1 MIDSFKILYFSILP
15 LSYVTIPLQN
25 LLILCYNNRYFLSG
39 KYNLQ
44 NGGKGFSMSDIF
56 EIHEMSE
63 EDIKHEY
70 ITTALEAKW
79 DAKKI
84 TMETEIWKAVKKRNQ
99 NLHIAYS
106 PLNDF
111 TDGKVRIKGNIP
123 SRDKGKRCD
132 YILWHNKGTPL
143 AIVEAKDNNHS
154 SSFGLQQAISYGVLL
169 NVPFVYTSN
178 GTSFFEH
185 DFTTGLEKEF
195 PLSEFP
201 TAEELMNRWRGV
213 DAEKILEVEN
223 RMTYAID
230 GENKCYDVPLCFE
243 EKLLNTPFYSGA
255 DCYPPRYYQRNAV
268 NRTLEAIAKHQSR
281 ILIAM
286 ATGTGKTYTAFQIV
300 WRLIDSGTKK
310 KVLYLADRN
319 NLVDQSIQQDFRPLE
334 KVIHKINFQKED
346 KSKISAYQVY
356 FALYQQLDS
365 QKHKDESEEET
376 DEEIALEIS
385 KYKEFFS
392 PDFFDLIIVDECHR
406 GSAKADSRWRKILEY
421 FNGAT
426 QVGMTATPKETKYV
440 SNIDYFGEPVYSYS
454 LKQGIEDGF
463 LAPFKVINV
472 HTNIDDGWRPRKG
485 QEDING
491 NEIED
496 REYNLSDYDYNIII
510 QDRIDQVAAEIT
522 KYLKETDRM
531 SKTIVF
537 CPTEDAAERMRVALN
552 NLNTDMAL
560 RDNQGN
566 VKEQYVVR
574 ITGSDTYGKSKLD
587 YFISV
592 GEKYPV
598 IATTSKLLSTG
609 TDCKMVKL
617 IVIDKIIQSVT
628 EFKQIIG
635 RGTRLRY
642 NEGKTHFTIMDFR
655 RVSRLF
661 ADPEWD
667 GEIEQNEDFGAS
679 TGLAT
684 EEEVHDSGTECSQSA
699 DSDGQK
705 DRRTIQVVAKG
716 GVKITVLERI
726 VQIYDTDGKLLK
738 TESIE
743 DYTKESILG
752 TYQTLENFIQTWKG
766 EQKKEIIRNMLKEKG
781 IDLELIKKDQNMTD
795 VDDFDFICHIAFNQK
810 PLTRRERAE
819 NVKKRDL
826 FGKYGE
832 AAKEVINALL
842 DKYAELG
849 IYDIESTEIL
859 KQNPFTK
866 YGKPA
871 SIAKLFGGNNQYWKA
886 LKELENELY
895 KVA

>member
-1 MIDSFKILYFSILP
+1 
-15 LSYVTIPLQN
+15 
-25 LLILCYNNRYFLSG
+25 
-39 KYNLQ
+39 
-44 NGGKGFSMSDIF
+44 MSDIF
-56 EIHEMSE
+56 DIKDMTE
-63 EDIKHEY
+63 EDIKLQY
-70 ITTALEAKW
+70 ITPALTSKW
-79 DAKKI
+79 DIKKI
-84 TMETEIWKAVKKRNQ
+84 TMET
-99 NLHIAYS
+99 S
-106 PLNDF
+106 PLNNF

-132 YILWHNKGTPL
+132 YVLWYNKGTPL

-154 SSFGLQQAISYGVLL
+154 SSFGMQQAISYGIMM

-178 GTSFFEH
+178 GDSFFEH

-201 TAEELMNRWRGV
+201 TAEELFNRWKNV
-213 DAEKILEVEN
+213 DAEKIVEVEN
-223 RMTYAID
+223 RMQYAID
-230 GENKCYDVPLCFE
+230 GNTKAYDVPLCFE
-243 EKLLNTPFYSGA
+243 ENLMNTPFYSGA

-268 NRTLEAIAKHQSR
+268 NRTLEAIAKHQTR

-286 ATGTGKTYTAFQIV
+286 ATGTGKTYTAFQLV
-300 WRLIDSGTKK
+300 WRLIESGTKK

-319 NLVDQSIQQDFRPLE
+319 NLVDQSIQQDFKPLE

-365 QKHKDESEEET
+365 AKHKGEEVEETEEEI
-376 DEEIALEIS
+376 EAEVS
-385 KYKEFFS
+385 KYKEYFD
-392 PDFFDLIIVDECHR
+392 PNFFDLIIVDECHR
-406 GSAKADSRWRKILEY
+406 GSAKADSRWRKILDY
-421 FNGAT
+421 FTGAT
-426 QVGMTATPKETKYV
+426 QIGMTATPKETKYV
-440 SNIDYFGEPVYSYS
+440 SNIDYFGEPVYQYS

-472 HTNIDDGWRPRKG
+472 HTNIDDGWRPKKG
-485 QEDING
+485 QKDIHG

-496 REYNLSDYDYNIII
+496 REYNLVDYDYNIII
-510 QDRIDQVAAEIT
+510 QDRIDEVAAEIT

-537 CPTEDAAERMRVALN
+537 CPTEDAADRMRIALN
-552 NLNTDMAL
+552 NLNTDMVL

-574 ITGSDTYGKSKLD
+574 ITGSDKYGKDKLD

-609 TDCKMVKL
+609 SDCKMVKL
-617 IVIDKIIQSVT
+617 IVIDELINSMT

-642 NEGKTHFTIMDFR
+642 SEGKTHFTIMDFR

-661 ADPEWD
+661 ADPDWD
-667 GEIEQNEDFGAS
+667 GEIEQDDEFGKP
-679 TGLAT
+679 TGG
-684 EEEVHDSGTECSQSA
+684 D
-699 DSDGQK
+699 DGGNTDNGGNK
-705 DRRTIQVVAKG
+705 PGNGNGGDGPGGEGPTNPKVVQVVGKG
-716 GVKITVLERI
+716 GVNIKVLQRL
-726 VQIYDTDGKLLK
+726 VSIYDTDGKLLK
-738 TESIE
+738 QESIE
-743 DYTKESILG
+743 DYTKESIIG
-752 TYQTLENFIQTWKG
+752 TYQTLDNFIQTWNE
-766 EQKKEIIRNMLKEKG
+766 EQKKEVIRNMLKDKG
-781 IDLELIKKDQNMTD
+781 IDLELIKQDQNMTD

-810 PLTRRERAE
+810 PLTRRERVN
-819 NVKKRDL
+819 NVKKRDI

-871 SIAKLFGGNNQYWKA
+871 RIAALFGGNDKYRQA
-886 LKELENELY
+886 IRELEAEIY
-895 KVA
+895 AA

>member
-1 MIDSFKILYFSILP
+1 
-15 LSYVTIPLQN
+15 
-25 LLILCYNNRYFLSG
+25 
-39 KYNLQ
+39 
-44 NGGKGFSMSDIF
+44 MSDIF
-56 EIHEMSE
+56 DIKDMTE
-63 EDIKHEY
+63 EDIKLQY
-70 ITTALEAKW
+70 ITPALTAKW
-79 DAKKI
+79 DVKKI
-84 TMETEIWKAVKKRNQ
+84 TMET
-99 NLHIAYS
+99 S
-106 PLNDF
+106 PANKF
-111 TDGKVRIKGNIP
+111 TDGKVHIKGNIP

-132 YILWHNKGTPL
+132 YVLWYNKGTPL

-154 SSFGLQQAISYGVLL
+154 SSFGMQQAITYGIMM

-178 GTSFFEH
+178 GDSFFEH

-201 TAEELMNRWRGV
+201 TAEELYNRWKNV
-213 DAEKILEVEN
+213 DAEKIVEVEN
-223 RMTYAID
+223 RMMYSID
-230 GENKCYDVPLCFE
+230 GNTNVYDVPLCFE
-243 EKLLNTPFYSGA
+243 EKLMNTPFYSGA

-268 NRTLEAIAKHQSR
+268 NRTLEAIAKQQTR

-300 WRLIDSGTKK
+300 WRLIESGTKK

-319 NLVDQSIQQDFRPLE
+319 NLVDQSIQQDFKPLE

-365 QKHKDESEEET
+365 AKRHGEDEEET
-376 DEEIALEIS
+376 KEEIELEVS
-385 KYKEFFS
+385 KYKEFFT

-421 FNGAT
+421 FNSAT
-426 QVGMTATPKETKYV
+426 QIGMTATPKETKYV

-472 HTNIDDGWRPRKG
+472 HTNIDDGWRPKKG
-485 QEDING
+485 QKDIHG

-510 QDRIDQVAAEIT
+510 QDRINEVAAEIT

-537 CPTEDAAERMRVALN
+537 CPTEDAADRMRVALN
-552 NLNTDMAL
+552 NLNTDMVQK
-560 RDNQGN
+560 DNQGN

-574 ITGSDTYGKSKLD
+574 ITGSDKYGKEKLD
-587 YFISV
+587 YFISDSQP
-592 GEKYPV
+592 YPV

-609 TDCKMVKL
+609 SDCKMVKL
-617 IVIDKIIQSVT
+617 IVIDELINSMT

-661 ADPEWD
+661 ADPDWD
-667 GEIEQNEDFGAS
+667 GEIEQDEDYDPNPES
-679 TGLAT
+679 KTQP
-684 EEEVHDSGTECSQSA
+684 EPKDSA
-699 DSDGQK
+699 DDSDDGGDGQN
-705 DRRTIQVVAKG
+705 VVNSPVPNQKPIIGKG
-716 GVKITVLERI
+716 QIKVDVLQRL
-726 VQIYDTDGKLLK
+726 VSIYDTDGKLLK
-738 TESIE
+738 QESIE
-743 DYTKESILG
+743 DYTKENILG
-752 TYQTLENFIQTWKG
+752 TYQTLENFIQTWNG

-810 PLTRRERAE
+810 PLTRKERAE
-819 NVKKRDL
+819 NVKKRDI

-832 AAKEVINALL
+832 AAREVINALL

-871 SIAKLFGGNNQYWKA
+871 RIAALFGGNDKYRQA
-886 LKELENELY
+886 IKELENELY

>member
-1 MIDSFKILYFSILP
+1 
-15 LSYVTIPLQN
+15 
-25 LLILCYNNRYFLSG
+25 
-39 KYNLQ
+39 
-44 NGGKGFSMSDIF
+44 MSDIF

-70 ITTALEAKW
+70 ITTALESKW

-84 TMETEIWKAVKKRNQ
+84 SMETELWKAVKKRNQ
-99 NLHIAYS
+99 NLHIACS

-132 YILWHNKGTPL
+132 YILWYNKGTPL

-154 SSFGLQQAISYGVLL
+154 SSYGLQQAIEYGVALQ
-169 NVPFVYTSN
+169 VPFVYTSN
-178 GTSFFEH
+178 GSSFFEH
-185 DFTTGLEKEF
+185 DFTTGLEKEI

-201 TAEELMNRWRGV
+201 TAEELMARWRGV
-213 DAEKILEVEN
+213 DAEKIIEVEN
-223 RMTYAID
+223 RSLYAIN
-230 GENKCYDVPLCFE
+230 GEPKIYDVPLTFE
-243 EKLLNTPFYSGA
+243 EKLMNTPFYSGA

-300 WRLIDSGTKK
+300 WRLIESGAKK

-319 NLVDQSIQQDFRPLE
+319 NLVDQSIQQDFKPLE

-356 FALYQQLDS
+356 FALYQQLDGAKRKS
-365 QKHKDESEEET
+365 EDEEET
-376 DEEIALEIS
+376 DEEIENEIS
-385 KYKEFFS
+385 KYKEYFA

-406 GSAKADSRWRKILEY
+406 GSAKAESRWRKILDY
-421 FNGAT
+421 FNSAT
-426 QVGMTATPKETKYV
+426 QIGMTATPKETKYV
-440 SNIDYFGEPVYSYS
+440 SNIYYFGEPVYSYS

-472 HTNIDDGWRPRKG
+472 HTNIDDGWRPKKG
-485 QEDING
+485 QKDIYG

-496 REYNLSDYDYNIII
+496 REYNLSDYDYNIVI
-510 QDRIDQVAAEIT
+510 QDRIDQVAQEIT

-537 CPTEDAAERMRVALN
+537 CPTEDAAERMRIALN
-552 NLNTDMAL
+552 NLNSDMVL
-560 RDNQGN
+560 KDKQGN

-574 ITGSDTYGKSKLD
+574 ITGSDSYGKSKLD

-592 GEKYPV
+592 REQYPV

-609 TDCKMVKL
+609 SDCKMVKL
-617 IVIDKIIQSVT
+617 IVIDELINSMT

-642 NEGKTHFTIMDFR
+642 KEGKTHFTIMDFR

-667 GEIEQNEDFGAS
+667 GEVEQDEDFEKTAD
-679 TGLAT
+679 T
-684 EEEVHDSGTECSQSA
+684 EKGITKNPDNENGNDDSENG
-699 DSDGQK
+699 DD
-705 DRRTIQVVAKG
+705 
-716 GVKITVLERI
+716 TVPARKT
-726 VQIYDTDGKLLK
+726 VQIVGKGSIDVDVLQRLVSVYDTDGKLLRQI
-738 TESIE
+738 SIE

-752 TYQTLENFIQTWKG
+752 TYQTLENFIQTWNE
-766 EQKKEIIRNMLKEKG
+766 EQKKEVIRNMLKEKG
-781 IDLELIKKDQNMTD
+781 IDLELVKQEQNMSD

-819 NVKKRDL
+819 NVKKRDV

-832 AAKEVINALL
+832 SAREVINALL

-866 YGKPA
+866 YGKP
-871 SIAKLFGGNNQYWKA
+871 SRIAALFGGSDKYRAA
-886 LKELENELY
+886 LREIEHELY
-895 KVA
+895 RVA

>member
-1 MIDSFKILYFSILP
+1 
-15 LSYVTIPLQN
+15 
-25 LLILCYNNRYFLSG
+25 
-39 KYNLQ
+39 
-44 NGGKGFSMSDIF
+44 MSDIF
-56 EIHEMSE
+56 DIKDMTE
-63 EDIKHEY
+63 EDIKLQF
-70 ITTALEAKW
+70 ITPALTAKW
-79 DAKKI
+79 DVKKI
-84 TMETEIWKAVKKRNQ
+84 TMET
-99 NLHIAYS
+99 S
-106 PLNDF
+106 PVNNF

-132 YILWHNKGTPL
+132 YVLWYNKGTPL
-143 AIVEAKDNNHS
+143 AIVEAKDNNKS
-154 SSFGLQQAISYGVLL
+154 SSFGMQQAITYGIMM

-178 GTSFFEH
+178 GDSFFEH

-201 TAEELMNRWRGV
+201 TADELMARWRGV
-213 DAEKILEVEN
+213 NAEKIAEVEN
-223 RMTYAID
+223 RMEYAID
-230 GENKCYDVPLCFE
+230 GNTKFYDVPLCFE
-243 EKLLNTPFYSGA
+243 ENLMNTPFYSGA

-268 NRTLEAIAKHQSR
+268 NRTLEAIAKHQAR

-300 WRLIDSGTKK
+300 WRLIESGTKK

-319 NLVDQSIQQDFRPLE
+319 NLVDQSIQQDFKPLE

-365 QKHKDESEEET
+365 TKHHNDEEEET
-376 DEEIALEIS
+376 EEEIENELS
-385 KYKEFFS
+385 KYKEFFT

-421 FNGAT
+421 FSGAT
-426 QVGMTATPKETKYV
+426 QIGMTATPKETKYV

-472 HTNIDDGWRPRKG
+472 HTNIDDGWRPKKRQK
-485 QEDING
+485 DIHG

-510 QDRIDQVAAEIT
+510 QDRIDEVAAEIT

-537 CPTEDAAERMRVALN
+537 CPTEDAADRMRVALN
-552 NLNTDMAL
+552 NLNTDMVL
-560 RDNQGN
+560 KDNQGN

-574 ITGSDTYGKSKLD
+574 ITGSDKYGKDKLD

-592 GEKYPV
+592 SQPYPV

-609 TDCKMVKL
+609 SDCKMVKL
-617 IVIDKIIQSVT
+617 IVIDELINSMT

-642 NEGKTHFTIMDFR
+642 DDGKTHFTIMDFR

-661 ADPEWD
+661 ADPDWD
-667 GEIEQNEDFGAS
+667 GEIEQDEDFGS
-679 TGLAT
+679 TTLT
-684 EEEVHDSGTECSQSA
+684 EKNIPNEENEVTERSR
-699 DSDGQK
+699 SDGLDEQK
-705 DRRTIQVVAKG
+705 TEKRTVQIIGKG
-716 GVKITVLERI
+716 QIKVDVLQRL
-726 VQIYDTDGKLLK
+726 VSIYDTDGKLLK
-738 TESIE
+738 QESIE
-743 DYTKESILG
+743 DYTKESIIG
-752 TYQTLENFIQTWKG
+752 TYQTLENFIQTWNG

-819 NVKKRDL
+819 NVKKRDI

-832 AAKEVINALL
+832 AAREIINALL

-871 SIAKLFGGNNQYWKA
+871 RIAALFGGSDKYRAA

>member
-1 MIDSFKILYFSILP
+1 
-15 LSYVTIPLQN
+15 
-25 LLILCYNNRYFLSG
+25 
-39 KYNLQ
+39 
-44 NGGKGFSMSDIF
+44 MSDIF
-56 EIHEMSE
+56 DIKDMTE
-63 EDIKHEY
+63 EDIKLQF
-70 ITTALEAKW
+70 ITPALTAKW
-79 DAKKI
+79 DVKKI
-84 TMETEIWKAVKKRNQ
+84 TMET
-99 NLHIAYS
+99 S
-106 PLNDF
+106 PLNNF
-111 TDGKVRIKGNIP
+111 TDGKVKIKGNIP

-132 YILWHNKGTPL
+132 YILWYNKGTPL

-169 NVPFVYTSN
+169 DVPFVYTSN
-178 GTSFFEH
+178 GSTFFEH

-195 PLSEFP
+195 PLSDFP
-201 TAEELMNRWRGV
+201 TADELYKRWKGV
-213 DAEKILEVEN
+213 DAQKIIEVEN
-223 RMTYAID
+223 RERYYID
-230 GENKCYDVPLCFE
+230 GKSAVYDVPLCFE
-243 EKLLNTPFYSGA
+243 ETLMNTPFYSGA

-268 NRTLEAIAKHQSR
+268 NRTLEAIAKHQAR

-300 WRLIDSGTKK
+300 WRLIESGTKK

-319 NLVDQSIQQDFRPLE
+319 NLVDQSIQQDFKPLE

-365 QKHKDESEEET
+365 AKHHDDEEEET
-376 DEEIALEIS
+376 EEEIENELS
-385 KYKEFFS
+385 KYKEFFT

-426 QVGMTATPKETKYV
+426 QIGMTATPKETKYV

-485 QEDING
+485 QKDIHG

-510 QDRIDQVAAEIT
+510 QDRIDEVAAEIT

-537 CPTEDAAERMRVALN
+537 CPTEDAADRMRVALN
-552 NLNTDMAL
+552 NLNTDMVL
-560 RDNQGN
+560 KDNQGN

-574 ITGSDTYGKSKLD
+574 ITGSDKYGKDKLD

-592 GEKYPV
+592 SQPYPV

-609 TDCKMVKL
+609 SDCKMVKL
-617 IVIDKIIQSVT
+617 IVIDELINSMT

-642 NEGKTHFTIMDFR
+642 DDGKTHFTIMDFR

-661 ADPEWD
+661 ADPDWD
-667 GEIEQNEDFGAS
+667 GEIEQNEDFGS
-679 TGLAT
+679 TTLT
-684 EEEVHDSGTECSQSA
+684 EQRMSDEENSVTERSRS
-699 DSDGQK
+699 DSDDEDEQKTEKRTVQIIGKGQIK
-705 DRRTIQVVAKG
+705 VD
-716 GVKITVLERI
+716 VLQRLI
-726 VQIYDTDGKLLK
+726 SIYDTDGKLLK
-738 TESIE
+738 QESIE

-752 TYQTLENFIQTWKG
+752 TYQTLENFIQTWNG

-819 NVKKRDL
+819 NVKKRDI

-832 AAKEVINALL
+832 AAREVINALL

-871 SIAKLFGGNNQYWKA
+871 RIAALFGGSDKYRIA
-886 LKELENELY
+886 LRELEKELY